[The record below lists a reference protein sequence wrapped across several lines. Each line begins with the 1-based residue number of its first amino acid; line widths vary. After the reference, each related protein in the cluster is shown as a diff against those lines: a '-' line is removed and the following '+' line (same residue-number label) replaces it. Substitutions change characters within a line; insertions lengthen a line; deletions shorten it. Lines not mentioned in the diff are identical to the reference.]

1 MPQAVEQTVERIDV
15 EPIATR
21 DAYISA
27 AREFLGVRWQHQGRT
42 EQGIDCV
49 GLLVVPAIR
58 LGVLRPCDD
67 ITDYQR
73 QQDGSQL
80 SALLHQHC
88 SRVPKWQEA
97 QAGDI
102 LAIKFTD
109 QPQHVAII
117 TRAYDLR
124 WGCAVIHAFG
134 NSEIGGQV
142 IEHRL
147 DQSWLQS
154 HRARIHAAFSIRGLE

>member
-1 MPQAVEQTVERIDV
+1 MPQAVEQIEAV
-15 EPIATR
+15 ATR
-21 DAYISA
+21 AEFVSI

-58 LGVLRPCDD
+58 LGVLQPGDD
-67 ITDYQR
+67 ITDYPR

-80 SALLHQHC
+80 SALLHRHC
-88 SRVPKWQEA
+88 ARLPRWQDGHL
-97 QAGDI
+97 GDI

-117 TRAYDLR
+117 TRSYDPR
-124 WGCAVIHAFG
+124 WGCFVIHAFG

-147 DQSWLQS
+147 DQIWLQS
-154 HRARIHAAFSIRGLE
+154 HRARIHAAFSIQGLE